1 MLANFAKRCFA
12 TAKPYRVLGVQ
23 QIAIGGTSKA
33 ALQNLWCNIFGLDTL
48 HSFESPKEN
57 VKEDVLRCGKGPMAV
72 EVDIMEPYDP
82 NKSPKVNNPPLNHI
96 GLWIDDL
103 PACVKY
109 LTEQGV
115 RFTPGGIR
123 KGASG
128 YDITFVH
135 PKGKA
140 PSPLCGEGVL
150 IELVQAPKEVIEFY
164 DKL

>member
-1 MLANFAKRCFA
+1 M
-12 TAKPYRVLGVQ
+12 
-23 QIAIGGTSKA
+23 
-33 ALQNLWCNIFGLDTL
+33 
-48 HSFESPKEN
+48 
-57 VKEDVLRCGKGPMAV
+57 KEDVLRCGKGPMAV

-96 GLWIDDL
+96 GLWVDDL
-103 PACVKY
+103 PACVKS
-109 LTEQGV
+109 LTAQGV
-115 RFTPGGIR
+115 RFPPGGIR

-140 PSPLCGEGVL
+140 PSPLSGEGVL

>member
-1 MLANFAKRCFA
+1 
-12 TAKPYRVLGVQ
+12 
-23 QIAIGGTSKA
+23 
-33 ALQNLWCNIFGLDTL
+33 
-48 HSFESPKEN
+48 
-57 VKEDVLRCGKGPMAV
+57 MAV

-96 GLWIDDL
+96 GLWVDDL
-103 PACVKY
+103 PACVKS

-140 PSPLCGEGVL
+140 PSPLSGEGVL

-164 DKL
+164 NKL